1 MSRQKVQSV
10 QAFTHI
16 KEQPESK
23 QQQQQ
28 QNAEKSSLY

>member
-16 KEQPESK
+16 KEPESK